1 MKSFLLR
8 EKSPTVR
15 WSLIPDNIFFEGEVP
30 SGFQLAIS
38 PSENYIILDVDRHGE
53 IDGFDNIPLCIRAE
67 LEKSLNYTT
76 KNNGKHYWL
85 KSTSIKL
92 LRNKASGL
100 GFDLRTN
107 RGYAVWYLKGDVRSH
122 LHEINETSTKLNN
135 FLELHFS

>member
-15 WSLIPDNIFFEGEVP
+15 WSLIPDNIFFEGKVP
-30 SGFQLAIS
+30 DGYQLAIS
-38 PSENYIILDVDRHGE
+38 PSENYIILDVDRHGK

-67 LEKSLNYTT
+67 LEKTLNYAT
-76 KNNGKHYWL
+76 KNNGKHYWIRY
-85 KSTSIKL
+85 SGNKL

-100 GFDLRTN
+100 GFDLRNN
-107 RGYAVWYLKGDVRSH
+107 RGYAVWYLEGDVRSH
-122 LHEINETSTKLNN
+122 LYEINETSTKLNE